1 MKLGVGLATTEGR
14 MSSPCVGRRRLGE
27 IGRPPGCR
35 TRADAR
41 AGAGNGELMRAREGN
56 KRERVARGGK
66 QARESAREAEYI
78 LPRGGKGKRPRNL
91 GVPAVERERRREGKR
106 RGWRSTWNPTAAST
120 SSIPSRALLASG
132 RNFRCMRDFCYIRDG
147 ATPVPS
153 ASLTSASFVTPSL
166 LHVLDFSTAS
176 CAYVLFSPT
185 PLLPML
191 PPLLPLLCFLCS
203 CWIVKTWIDAL
214 LPVLSAISCI

>member
-78 LPRGGKGKRPRNL
+78 LPRGGKGKRPCNL
-91 GVPAVERERRREGKR
+91 GVPAVERERRRKGKR
-106 RGWRSTWNPTAAST
+106 RVEVH
-120 SSIPSRALLASG
+120 LESG
-132 RNFRCMRDFCYIRDG
+132 GGGGVY
-147 ATPVPS
+147 
-153 ASLTSASFVTPSL
+153 L
-166 LHVLDFSTAS
+166 LHLVACPARFRSQ
-176 CAYVLFSPT
+176 
-185 PLLPML
+185 
-191 PPLLPLLCFLCS
+191 LPLH
-203 CWIVKTWIDAL
+203 ARL
-214 LPVLSAISCI
+214 LLHP

>member
-1 MKLGVGLATTEGR
+1 
-14 MSSPCVGRRRLGE
+14 
-27 IGRPPGCR
+27 
-35 TRADAR
+35 
-41 AGAGNGELMRAREGN
+41 MRAREGN
-56 KRERVARGGK
+56 KRERVAREGK

-106 RGWRSTWNPTAAST
+106 RGWRSTWNPAAST

-132 RNFRCMRDFCYIRDG
+132 RNFRCIRDFCYIRDG

-166 LHVLDFSTAS
+166 LWTSPQPPARR
-176 CAYVLFSPT
+176 YVSPLV
-185 PLLPML
+185 PCFLCFLP
-191 PPLLPLLCFLCS
+191 CFLCS
-203 CWIVKTWIDAL
+203 ASCAHARL
-214 LPVLSAISCI
+214 LRPG